1 MMGQDGKQKAFGCEK
16 SMMGQDGK
24 QMPPMMG
31 QDGKE
36 KAFGCEK
43 SMMGGHDG
51 KKMDH
56 KNVKSMMGHREMG
69 GNAGVK
75 VVILNIKV

>member
-1 MMGQDGKQKAFGCEK
+1 
-16 SMMGQDGK
+16 
-24 QMPPMMG
+24 
-31 QDGKE
+31 
-36 KAFGCEK
+36 
-43 SMMGGHDG
+43 MMGGHDG